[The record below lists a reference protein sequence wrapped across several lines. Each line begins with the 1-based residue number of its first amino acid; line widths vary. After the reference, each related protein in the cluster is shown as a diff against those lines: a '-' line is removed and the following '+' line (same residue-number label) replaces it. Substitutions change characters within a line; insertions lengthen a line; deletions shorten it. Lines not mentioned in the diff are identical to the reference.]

1 MPPAATA
8 TRTRNSAPKAFDAPI
23 SPPASETITVSNRWI
38 ITADDGSVVA
48 GHLPDW
54 AQEDPTAHGVPA
66 GQLPAR
72 MADIT
77 HWADFEGASLRA
89 HTAETGGATGLPEAV
104 MIFASSIMCHPFPDS
119 SEPRVPFAEVQ
130 ITPDC
135 WMTGLDPDALI
146 ALAAT
151 LRTLAGRI
159 ENDVRPLLL
168 SARTD
173 WAAHHPSSVR
183 S

>member
-1 MPPAATA
+1 M
-8 TRTRNSAPKAFDAPI
+8 
-23 SPPASETITVSNRWI
+23 

-54 AQEDPTAHGVPA
+54 AQEDPTTHGVPA
-66 GQLPAR
+66 DQLPAR

-77 HWADFEGASLRA
+77 HWADFEGASLRVHA
-89 HTAETGGATGLPEAV
+89 AGTGGAIGLLEEV

-119 SEPRVPFAEVQ
+119 AEPRLPFAEVQ

-135 WMTGLDPDALI
+135 WMTGLDPDALV

-151 LRTLAGRI
+151 LRTLADRI

-173 WAAHHPSSVR
+173 WAAHHPSPVR
-183 S
+183 I